1 MCSYILISENTL
13 YYFFSTVAQIL
24 AATTALT
31 SIALQ
36 FKINSSQKY
45 LIGSGY
51 AIYERIKAKET
62 GYNTIDEKQKNRLRD
77 ALFRESLN
85 EIEAVLLILKDNEV
99 KEGYSREDRPLGLQ
113 HLYEKFT
120 RLKSDLI
127 KSKTSIVNVTK
138 LSFITII
145 LSLFILTLVDFIK
158 NNLVFEISLIFIIL
172 LMSIFSIYET
182 YKGIKLGI
190 E

>member
-1 MCSYILISENTL
+1 MNNLKQNEMTKIRFRKENISIQNIGRQRFWIGIVAGLISAISISL
-13 YYFFSTVAQIL
+13 FFNHS
-24 AATTALT
+24 
-31 SIALQ
+31 
-36 FKINSSQKY
+36 
-45 LIGSGY
+45 
-51 AIYERIKAKET
+51 
-62 GYNTIDEKQKNRLRD
+62 
-77 ALFRESLN
+77 RESLRLLTSMS
-85 EIEAVLLILKDNEV
+85 ADLLILKDNEV